1 MNYELQK
8 FEKEMVTIDGR
19 PREVFVAVIK
29 KLNSDDPAETPYR
42 ISIENLDSQEQALH
56 EVSCWIAQREA
67 EDAAAI
73 ACAAE
78 NEEKA
83 RKDQMLDSLN
93 AGIGK

>member
-8 FEKEMVTIDGR
+8 FEKEMVTIEGH

-42 ISIENLDSQEQALH
+42 IVIENLDSQEAALH
-56 EVSCWIAQREA
+56 EVHCWIKQREE
-67 EDAAAI
+67 EDQAAI
-73 ACAAE
+73 ENKAA
-78 NEEKA
+78 NEEQA